1 MKEITENVL
10 VERKKIE
17 VRKREIIHPVKTRKS
32 LSRRRMKSDWVHG
45 NIEPQSIYVRSKLI
59 LIFGKRI
66 Q

>member
-1 MKEITENVL
+1 MRGGKGKKLPGKKYEERCKAGEEKL
-10 VERKKIE
+10 FSQEVEG
-17 VRKREIIHPVKTRKS
+17 
-32 LSRRRMKSDWVHG
+32 RRRESDWLYG